1 MSKSHLVA
9 GAQANLGVKHSQKV
23 EAVEALP
30 NTKKTRG
37 AYAMPPEFELM
48 AAELVD
54 SDLPLKAEKK
64 SDRIV
69 DVIALNR
76 VNSLQNYQPH
86 NSHSQV
92 KDRYQSG
99 GYASMGP
106 K

>member
-1 MSKSHLVA
+1 MSQSHLVA
-9 GAQANLGVKHSQKV
+9 GAQANLGARHAQKV
-23 EAVEALP
+23 KAAEALP

-48 AAELVD
+48 AAGLVK

-76 VNSLQNYQPH
+76 VNSLQNYQSH

-92 KDRYQSG
+92 KNRYQSG
-99 GYASMGP
+99 GCASMGP